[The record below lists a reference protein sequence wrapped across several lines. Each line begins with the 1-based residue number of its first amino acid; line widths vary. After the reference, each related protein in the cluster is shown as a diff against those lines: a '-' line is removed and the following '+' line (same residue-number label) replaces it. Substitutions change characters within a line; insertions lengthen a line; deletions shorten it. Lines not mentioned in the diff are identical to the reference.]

1 GNAPPCGKVTSPP
14 PSPTSALRPFTSL
27 SQVDADLALA
37 RALQEQE
44 RAYAMLRMN
53 GVDCSD
59 YGISD
64 AGSYDYEEGAGPCD
78 RGRRGEHRGE
88 RLHEDAFDANDP
100 DVDDETFA
108 MALQDSEEQEVAVRL
123 MAVAGLNGY
132 QMIMMT
138 MAITLNYKIASYITY
153 YQDAWQEVD
162 PDDWTLIFLLLQE
175 LNALGEVVGTE
186 SRGLSA
192 DVISA
197 LPSVSYKAN
206 NVQDSNS
213 EQFIICCLEYEDGD
227 SLVLLS
233 CKHIYHLECINT
245 WLQINK
251 VTF

>member
-1 GNAPPCGKVTSPP
+1 
-14 PSPTSALRPFTSL
+14 
-27 SQVDADLALA
+27 
-37 RALQEQE
+37 
-44 RAYAMLRMN
+44 MLRMN

-123 MAVAGLNGY
+123 MAVAGVSDDHDDHGDN
-132 QMIMMT
+132 
-138 MAITLNYKIASYITY
+138 S
-153 YQDAWQEVD
+153 QDAWQEVD
-162 PDDWTLIFLLLQE
+162 PDEYSYEE

-213 EQFIICCLEYEDGD
+213 EQYAYISIHHM
-227 SLVLLS
+227 LS
-233 CKHIYHLECINT
+233 G
-245 WLQINK
+245 
-251 VTF
+251 V

>member
-1 GNAPPCGKVTSPP
+1 MENGEASGAGRNTTPTKGTLTPTRFQPLYRPPGMH
-14 PSPTSALRPFTSL
+14 RH
-27 SQVDADLALA
+27 
-37 RALQEQE
+37 
-44 RAYAMLRMN
+44 
-53 GVDCSD
+53 
-59 YGISD
+59 
-64 AGSYDYEEGAGPCD
+64 AGRRAGPCD
-78 RGRRGEHRGE
+78 RGRRGEHRWE
-88 RLHEDAFDANDP
+88 RLHEDAFDADEP